1 MRILDDRLEL
11 SASDLAN
18 HLGCRHLT
26 QLDLLVAR
34 RALMPPRWRD
44 PTLDVL
50 QQRGL
55 ELEQLYLESLGLAI
69 MEAGGDGEV
78 DGDRTRYLETSER
91 LISNDT
97 LSSSCLV
104 SRPLTLKHKSWT
116 VVLNARPSLG
126 FRRQTSRIALG
137 SGAA

>member
-1 MRILDDRLEL
+1 MRKVDDRLEL
-11 SASDLAN
+11 SASDLAS

-26 QLDLLVAR
+26 QLDLLVANGR
-34 RALMPPRWRD
+34 LVPPRWRA
-44 PTLDVL
+44 PTLEVL

-55 ELEQLYLESLGLAI
+55 ELEQLYLDRLHAEGLRIA
-69 MEAGGDGEV
+69 AGQGDG
-78 DGDRTRYLETSER
+78 GYRETSER

-97 LSSSCLV
+97 LSSSWLV
-104 SRPLTLKHKSWT
+104 SRPLTLKHKSCT

-126 FRRQTSRIALG
+126 FKRQISRIALG